1 MALMFDTQKAVQRLR
16 GPLGGQAAAEAVVE
30 VLTDAQQELAT
41 KSDLA
46 MQLALL
52 EKRLEN
58 RMLRLALLQ
67 TGLFLGGVAA
77 IEVLLGS

>member
-30 VLTDAQQELAT
+30 VLAETQQEMVT
-41 KSDLA
+41 KSYLDLR
-46 MQLALL
+46 LAQ
-52 EKRLEN
+52 LEN
-58 RMLRLALLQ
+58 RMLKLVLLQ
-67 TGLFLGGVAA
+67 TGLFIGAVAA